1 MQHDAGS
8 YYGIPQKISTHTLE
22 CDRMQYGVMPS
33 DTIQF
38 SMTSNVKYIYIY
50 TYVYILYTY
59 VDIICYVYI

>member
-38 SMTSNVKYIYIY
+38 SMTSNVKYIY